1 MMFVGLILLAAGTIL
16 GGVWANYSWG
26 RFWGWDPKETWAL
39 IALLMYVVAI
49 HGKMAGWW
57 GDFGIAVA
65 AVFNFAGVIMAWYGV
80 NYVLGA
86 GLHSYGF
93 GVGGDAYVLAFLA
106 AEAIYVGTAVIR
118 HRGAQKAQLVPA

>member
-1 MMFVGLILLAAGTIL
+1 
-16 GGVWANYSWG
+16 VWANYSWG

-65 AVFNFAGVIMAWYGV
+65 AVVNFAGIIMAWYGV

-93 GVGGDAYVLAFLA
+93 GVGGEGYVLTFLALEAAYVGLA
-106 AEAIYVGTAVIR
+106 VVR
-118 HRGAQKAQLVPA
+118 HRGARQTDAVPA